1 MAAGEGIIN
10 MVALFTR
17 GTSITVVLL
26 MLAGGGVSASL
37 LINSK
42 SVANNNLRVGGALGE
57 HPYVILLRH
66 GEAPGRHEPLG
77 FNLNDCSAQRNLSDK
92 GREDSRQLGEL
103 LRARRINVTKVV
115 TSRWC
120 RSRETAELLNL
131 GPIEDDPAF
140 DNMTFNELRAAELLD
155 QEREHIASWRGPG
168 VLVIVTH
175 NSNIKALTG
184 LNIEEGDIIVS
195 DPMARSATS
204 LFAYWPVTDIPTALA
219 KQY

>member
-1 MAAGEGIIN
+1 
-10 MVALFTR
+10 MVSLFTR

-26 MLAGGGVSASL
+26 MLAGGAVSASL

-42 SVANNNLRVGGALGE
+42 SVADNLGVGGALGE

-77 FNLNDCSAQRNLSDK
+77 FNLNDCSKQRNLSDK

-120 RSRETAELLNL
+120 RARETAELLKL

-184 LNIEEGDIIVS
+184 LDIEEGDILVS
-195 DPMARSATS
+195 DPVGRNATS
-204 LFAYWPVTDIPTALA
+204 LFAYWSVTDIPTALA
-219 KQY
+219 NTRLIGR

>member
-1 MAAGEGIIN
+1 
-10 MVALFTR
+10 MVSLFTR

-26 MLAGGGVSASL
+26 MLAGGAVSASL
-37 LINSK
+37 LIHSK
-42 SVANNNLRVGGALGE
+42 SVADNLGVGGALGE

-77 FNLNDCSAQRNLSDK
+77 FNLNDCSTQRNLSDK

-115 TSRWC
+115 TSQWC

-184 LNIEEGDIIVS
+184 LDIEGGDIIVS
-195 DPMARSATS
+195 DPVARSATS

>member
-1 MAAGEGIIN
+1 MA
-10 MVALFTR
+10 ALFTR
-17 GTSITVVLL
+17 GTSITVLLL

-42 SVANNNLRVGGALGE
+42 SVANNNLGVGGVLGE

-92 GREDSRQLGEL
+92 GGEDARQLGEL

-120 RSRETAELLNL
+120 RSRETPDISNL
-131 GPIEDDPAF
+131 GAIENA
-140 DNMTFNELRAAELLD
+140 
-155 QEREHIASWRGPG
+155 
-168 VLVIVTH
+168 
-175 NSNIKALTG
+175 
-184 LNIEEGDIIVS
+184 
-195 DPMARSATS
+195 
-204 LFAYWPVTDIPTALA
+204 
-219 KQY
+219 